1 MEHQIVVVD
10 DDADLTELLDHAF
23 SSRGFDVKVL
33 SDGKSAWKYLFD
45 EKGYLQTDLLILDRI
60 LPDRDGMDILH
71 EWRKIGDK
79 APPVL
84 VLSVLSSEKEVLSG
98 LKHGAL
104 DYIPKPFNLQ
114 ILVNKALSLLKRG

>member
-1 MEHQIVVVD
+1 MANHIVVVD
-10 DDADLTELLDHAF
+10 DDADLTQLLDHAF
-23 SSRGFDVKVL
+23 GSRGFDVKVL
-33 SDGKSAWKYLFD
+33 NDGKSAWKYLFD
-45 EKGYLQTDLLILDRI
+45 EKGYLETDLLILDRI

-71 EWRKIGDK
+71 EWRKIEDK

-98 LKHGAL
+98 LKQGAL

-114 ILVNKALSLLKRG
+114 ILVNKALALLKRG